1 LLSGLVIFGAA
12 SVAAMLGAAVLM
24 PTTLSI
30 MKSLRGHDV
39 ST

>member
-1 LLSGLVIFGAA
+1 MLVTDPSTQIGLHAVTG
-12 SVAAMLGAAVLM
+12 LGAVM